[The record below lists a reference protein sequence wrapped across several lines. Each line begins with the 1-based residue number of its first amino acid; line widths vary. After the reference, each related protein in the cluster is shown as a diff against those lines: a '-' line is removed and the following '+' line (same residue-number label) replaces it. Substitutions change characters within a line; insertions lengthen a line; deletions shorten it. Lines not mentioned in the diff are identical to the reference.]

1 MMVFISGLAVVQ
13 AAEVVV
19 VDSDTMIVNLDAKKY
34 TVLGQT
40 VKVPLVAGDY
50 EVKPIRNDQG
60 GSYVSFH
67 AWNGVTNCENP
78 AGCAADGRTYG
89 WLIPY
94 GVTSPHIDKVNGR
107 FLEEGKYR
115 KIGFCYFDR
124 RAPAQQ
130 FYLCSKEL
138 VYPTMESAFTKGRVN
153 SSFHLNAD
161 DEVGFGVGDCVECT
175 TDNLEG
181 ISLWVHKV
189 SDDGQ
194 IAAQTKGLKGLTAV
208 CKNLTTRQT
217 VSFPLYGANALNCDA
232 AGLEHKAGDRVDV
245 LIKGNARQ

>member
-1 MMVFISGLAVVQ
+1 MIAFISGLAAVQ

-19 VDSDTMIVNLDAKKY
+19 VDSDTMIINLDAKKY

-40 VKVPLVAGDY
+40 VKVPLEAGDY
-50 EVKPIRNDQG
+50 EVRLVRNDQG
-60 GSYVSFH
+60 GTYVSFH
-67 AWNGVTNCENP
+67 AWNGFTTCENP
-78 AGCAADGRTYG
+78 AGCPADGGTYG

-107 FLEEGKYR
+107 FLEEGKAR

-124 RAPAQQ
+124 TSPDHQN
-130 FYLCSKEL
+130 YLCSKEM
-138 VYPTMESAFTKGRVN
+138 VYPTMETAFTKGRVN
-153 SSFHLNAD
+153 SSFHLNAA
-161 DEVGFGVGDCVECT
+161 DEVGFGVGDCVACT

-194 IAAQTKGLKGLTAV
+194 ITAQTTGLKGLTAI

-217 VSFPLYGANALNCDA
+217 ISFPLYDTNSLNCDA

-245 LIKGNARQ
+245 LIKGNARK